1 MKERIHWIDWSKC
14 ILIYLVV
21 VAHYGRISPFVD
33 NLICAFHM
41 PAFFMISGYL
51 HKQMPVKQSVIKNFK
66 RLIVPA
72 FLFSLLCW
80 GYFVALMV
88 IKDVPFT
95 FDGYVSKFLFGMIF
109 YDRPNVTP
117 PCGVIWFLQVLFIS
131 KILLDIVARYG
142 DKAIFAACAVCAV
155 ATWVWYTADIN
166 DMRYQFLLQRTCASF
181 PFVALGYVAKEKQLF
196 LKLSR
201 VGWLPYLLLALYL
214 VGVVYNGRV
223 GIATWRFGH
232 DVVLYY
238 LVALTGC
245 ICFFLFVNKIKF
257 GGGNLLI
264 NISNGTII
272 ILCLHR
278 IMISLA
284 YHVPLGAYIGSLV
297 IVVLCYPLILFF
309 NKYLPWFTGKFSK

>member
-21 VAHYGRISPFVD
+21 VAHYGQISPFVD

-51 HKQMPVKQSVIKNFK
+51 HKQTPVKQSVIKNFK
-66 RLIVPA
+66 RLIIPA

-80 GYFVALMV
+80 GYFVTLMAL
-88 IKDVPFT
+88 KDVPFT
-95 FDGYVSKFLFGMIF
+95 FDGYVSKFMLGMIF

-117 PCGVIWFLQVLFIS
+117 PCGVIWFLQVLFLS

-142 DKAIFAACAVCAV
+142 NRAIFATCLVCAA
-155 ATWVWYTADIN
+155 ATWIWYAADIN

-181 PFVALGYVAKEKQLF
+181 PFVALGYVVKEKQLF
-196 LKLSR
+196 HKFSR
-201 VGWLPYLLLALYL
+201 IGWLPYLLLALYL
-214 VGVVYNGRV
+214 VGVMYNGRV

-238 LVALTGC
+238 LVAFTGC
-245 ICFFLFVNKIKF
+245 LGFFLFVNKIEF
-257 GGGNLLI
+257 GGGGFI
-264 NISNGTII
+264 NKHIQWNDCNPVPAPHNDFT
-272 ILCLHR
+272 CLSSSSR
-278 IMISLA
+278 SVSWFVG
-284 YHVPLGAYIGSLV
+284 YHYFVLSTYIV
-297 IVVLCYPLILFF
+297 F
-309 NKYLPWFTGKFSK
+309 